1 MLQKETRTLDD
12 GLYYI
17 ESFTNTHFVL
27 DADNLDRKAGSNI
40 QLATRNDRI
49 DQAFYIKYLPNIGL
63 YKIVNKVSNKSLDV
77 KSAKDTA
84 GTNIQIWNDKEGHE
98 AQLWDIIK
106 NSDGSYSILT
116 VCGGRAVDI
125 KSGIIKSGVNI
136 QTWTRNNTIAQKW
149 LFERAN

>member
-1 MLQKETRTLDD
+1 MR
-12 GLYYI
+12 
-17 ESFTNTHFVL
+17 
-27 DADNLDRKAGSNI
+27 
-40 QLATRNDRI
+40 
-49 DQAFYIKYLPNIGL
+49 
-63 YKIVNKVSNKSLDV
+63 
-77 KSAKDTA
+77 
-84 GTNIQIWNDKEGHE
+84 
-98 AQLWDIIK
+98 DIIK